1 MDVETASLFFAL
13 LSLVALAG
21 VVGLAVIGLVSWR
34 SGGTRLVGLRDDLGR
49 VALWLAAAV
58 ALTCTLGSLYFSEIA
73 KFTPCKLCWYQRIA
87 MYPLVLLLGIA
98 AVRRDRGIRVYGLAL
113 AAIGACVSTYHT
125 WLQAFPTSSSSFCT
139 VDAPC
144 TERHVWE
151 LGFVSI
157 PFMALA
163 GFLLIIALL
172 WVGLGNRGAVGND
185 LDPDDVM
192 NDETSDDEPPA
203 DALVGA
209 PAPASQEPSA

>member
-1 MDVETASLFFAL
+1 
-13 LSLVALAG
+13 VALAG
-21 VVGLAVIGLVSWR
+21 VAALAVIGLVSWR
-34 SGGTRLVGLRDDLGR
+34 SDGSRLVGLRDDLSR
-49 VALWLAAAV
+49 VALWLAFAV

-98 AVRRDRGIRVYGLAL
+98 AARRDRGIRVYVLAQ
-113 AAIGACVSTYHT
+113 AAIGAGIAAYHS
-125 WLQAFPTSSSSFCT
+125 WLQAFPSSSSSFCT

-157 PFMALA
+157 PFMSLA
-163 GFLLIIALL
+163 GFLLIIALV
-172 WVGLGNRGAVGND
+172 WVGLGNRGSVGND
-185 LDPDDVM
+185 LDPGDVM
-192 NDETSDDEPPA
+192 IGEPDEPFDDARPA

-209 PAPASQEPSA
+209 PVPASQEPPA

>member
-21 VVGLAVIGLVSWR
+21 VVALAAIGLVSWR

-49 VALWLAAAV
+49 VALWLAFAV

-87 MYPLVLLLGIA
+87 MYPLVLLLGLA
-98 AVRRDRGIRVYGLAL
+98 AARRDRGIRVYGLAL
-113 AAIGACVSTYHT
+113 AAIGAGIATYHT
-125 WLQAFPTSSSSFCT
+125 WLQAFPSSTSSFCT
-139 VDAPC
+139 VEAPC

-172 WVGLGNRGAVGND
+172 WVGLGNRGAGGND
-185 LDPDDVM
+185 LDLDDVM
-192 NDETSDDEPPA
+192 IDDERA
-203 DALVGA
+203 AEALVGA
-209 PAPASQEPSA
+209 PPPASQEPTA